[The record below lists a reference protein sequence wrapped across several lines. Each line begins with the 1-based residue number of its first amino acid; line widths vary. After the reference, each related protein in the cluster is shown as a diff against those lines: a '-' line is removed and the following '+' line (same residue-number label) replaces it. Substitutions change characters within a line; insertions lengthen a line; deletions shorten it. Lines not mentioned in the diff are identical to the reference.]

1 MAGLGNNNS
10 TDTGM
15 DTILGIGVTTS
26 LGLFIL
32 LVAGISGNKSTGTGT
47 DTTLGSGVT
56 TALGLIYS
64 FGGRHQQQQQC
75 WPRHQYNI
83 GVTTAPGIIFILLV
97 AGISGNNSYS
107 NGTIIYFVTL
117 RNYGI
122 LELGGPAAHQHP
134 PLNPG

>member
-10 TDTGM
+10 TNTGI

-32 LVAGISGNKSTGTGT
+32 LVAGISSNKSTGTGT

-64 FGGRHQQQQQC
+64 FGGRHQQQQQR

-83 GVTTAPGIIFILLV
+83 GVTTAPGIIFIRLV

-107 NGTIIYFVTL
+107 NGTIIYWHDT
-117 RNYGI
+117 R
-122 LELGGPAAHQHP
+122 
-134 PLNPG
+134 